1 MEDRRSAH
9 SVGCGPSVKD
19 TNQRPS
25 ASSTHQP
32 VVVKA
37 LRHKVEEMAGA
48 LDDALGM
55 RRAGRNIH
63 ADRALDDHFVIADL
77 ELDLEAG

>member
-9 SVGCGPSVKD
+9 SVGCRPSVRD
-19 TNQRPS
+19 TNRRPS

-32 VVVKA
+32 VVVKT

-48 LDDALGM
+48 LDDALGV
-55 RRAGRNIH
+55 RRAGGNIH
-63 ADRALDDHFVIADL
+63 SDRALDNHFVIANL